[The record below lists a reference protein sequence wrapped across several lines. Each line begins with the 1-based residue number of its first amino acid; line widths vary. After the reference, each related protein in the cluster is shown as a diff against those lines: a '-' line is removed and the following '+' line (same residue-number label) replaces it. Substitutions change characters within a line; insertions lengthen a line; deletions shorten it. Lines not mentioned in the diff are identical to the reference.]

1 IQFGH
6 QHPLPE
12 RGRDRGVQREGHG
25 MIPYG
30 RQDIDDADITAV
42 VHRLGR
48 DAAKGTPMSW
58 DLLEGHSDTEGI

>member
-1 IQFGH
+1 
-6 QHPLPE
+6 
-12 RGRDRGVQREGHG
+12 